1 MHLLLMKVLG
11 DKSGRGVVNSDVSDE
26 TARLLKLLEE
36 NTKRV
41 DVSADGV
48 VSVNLSNEDAV
59 KKIFRRMHSLK
70 NVAVK

>member
-1 MHLLLMKVLG
+1 MSILLRVLG
-11 DKSGRGVVNSDVSDE
+11 DKSGRGVANSDVSDE
-26 TARLLKLLEE
+26 NARLLKLLEE

-48 VSVNLSNEDAV
+48 VSVNLNNDEAV

-70 NVAVK
+70 NVVIK